1 MKIVIIDYGIGNVRS
16 IFNAFSNQGFD
27 PILSN
32 DSEIILKADGL
43 VLPGVGA
50 FSHAMKNLKKYGLI
64 DVIKDYSKTGKP
76 LLGICLG
83 MQLLLDGSEEFGY
96 TDGIGLV
103 KGEVVKLPID
113 KSHKA
118 KLPHISWANIY
129 TKAIGW
135 ENTILNDI
143 HLNSEMYFIHSFA
156 ANLENENEIL
166 SLTEYFDITF
176 CSSLKKGNIYGCQ
189 FHPEK
194 SSKVGLKII
203 NNFIKICK

>member
-83 MQLLLDGSEEFGY
+83 MQLLLDGIEEFGY

-103 KGEVVKLPID
+103 KGD
-113 KSHKA
+113 
-118 KLPHISWANIY
+118 
-129 TKAIGW
+129 
-135 ENTILNDI
+135 
-143 HLNSEMYFIHSFA
+143 
-156 ANLENENEIL
+156 
-166 SLTEYFDITF
+166 
-176 CSSLKKGNIYGCQ
+176 
-189 FHPEK
+189 
-194 SSKVGLKII
+194 
-203 NNFIKICK
+203 

>member
-16 IFNAFSNQGFD
+16 IFNAFSNQGHE

-32 DSEIILKADGL
+32 DCEVIMNADGL

-50 FSHAMKNLKKYGLI
+50 FSQAMKNLKKHKLI
-64 DVIKDYSKTGKP
+64 NVIKDYAKTKKP

-83 MQLLLDGSEEFGY
+83 MQLLMEGSEEFGF

-103 KGEVVKLPID
+103 KGRVVKLPHN
-113 KSHKA
+113 KLNKT
-118 KLPHISWANIY
+118 KLPHISWVNLEPKFI
-129 TKAIGW
+129 KW
-135 ENTILNDI
+135 DNTILEGI
-143 HLNSEMYFIHSFA
+143 HFKSEMYFIHSFA
-156 ANLENENEIL
+156 AKIENENEIL
-166 SLTEYFDITF
+166 SETKYLDITF

-194 SSKVGLKII
+194 SSKAGLKII
-203 NNFIKICK
+203 KNFIKICK